1 MFNKPDPLALR
12 DVIDRE
18 NTRKR
23 DEAGQRRKAQSAFRK
38 ARKAHSRNSVCA
50 FVNAD

>member
-1 MFNKPDPLALR
+1 MFNKPNPLALR
-12 DVIDRE
+12 DELDRE

-38 ARKAHSRNSVCA
+38 ARKAHGRNSAAA